1 MSATLALVILSWIAI
16 VILYLALAAVL
27 REVRMLRRRLDERG
41 ADTAAPPA
49 ELVLPASFV
58 ERIAAPGQE
67 RTVLVADAGCPLC
80 RHAAAVLA
88 EMATPAFRP
97 VLLTYES
104 PEQWSSLPDTVEL
117 VQDRDAWS
125 SLAHLSPPVIL
136 TVGADGTVGSL
147 HLPSSERDI
156 VGALAVPNSAPVME
170 RSSR

>member
-1 MSATLALVILSWIAI
+1 MPATLALVILSWIAI

-27 REVRMLRRRLDERG
+27 REVRMLRRQLDERA
-41 ADTAAPPA
+41 ADAAPPS

-88 EMATPAFRP
+88 EMASPNFRP
-97 VLLTYES
+97 VLLTYEP
-104 PEQWSSLPDTVEL
+104 PEKWSTLPDTVEL

-156 VGALAVPNSAPVME
+156 AGALAAPTPHL
-170 RSSR
+170 

>member
-27 REVRMLRRRLDERG
+27 REVRMLRRRLDERAG
-41 ADTAAPPA
+41 TAVPPA
-49 ELVLPASFV
+49 ELVLPPSFV
-58 ERIAAPGQE
+58 ERIAEPGRE

-88 EMATPAFRP
+88 EMATPDFRP
-97 VLLTYES
+97 VLLTYEP
-104 PEQWSSLPDTVEL
+104 PERWSSLPDALEL

-125 SLAHLSPPVIL
+125 SLAHLSPPVLL
-136 TVGADGTVGSL
+136 TVGTDGTIGSL

-156 VGALAVPNSAPVME
+156 AGALAVTPSAPPME
-170 RSSR
+170 RSS